1 MEKSK
6 RILMVCLGNICRSPL
21 AEGILQHK
29 LDKTELNASVDSA
42 GTANFHVGQEPDQRS
57 AKSGLKHGVDI
68 SNLRGRQFG
77 VDDFDN
83 FDQIYVMD
91 KSNYGNVV
99 SLARNEDDK
108 NKVEMLLNLNNPD
121 SFDEVPDPYFGGE
134 QGFENVYQMLNN
146 ACEVIIGR
154 LENEGKLYLIPC
166 GLGGENESLILAPQ
180 TVSIANE
187 LVEFIVEKEKTARH
201 FLKRIGYEKPLNDLI
216 LHSLNKHTIENNLT
230 GYLKSCKNGKDIGLI
245 SEAGCPAVADPGA
258 AIVNLAHEAGI
269 QVVPLIGPSSILL
282 ALMASGMSGQS
293 FVFHG
298 YIPKDKG
305 ERTRFIRRMESD
317 AKSKKQSQIF
327 METPFRNNQILEEV
341 LSTCS
346 SLTKLCIA
354 SNIST
359 SGERIITKTV
369 QDWKESQID
378 LHKKPTVFVLY

>member
-378 LHKKPTVFVLY
+378 LHKKPTVFILY